1 MGIAVV
7 LRACADVV
15 MMGSVYGQDCSA
27 GGDSGK
33 RHGSHCQ
40 RQEPALPSG
49 FVCPWKIIAW
59 VAGAWIR
66 VQLMSG
72 KTDMGPP

>member
-40 RQEPALPSG
+40 RQEPATSLWFRLSVENNCMGSG
-49 FVCPWKIIAW
+49 S
-59 VAGAWIR
+59 
-66 VQLMSG
+66 M
-72 KTDMGPP
+72 D